1 MRKIIVSEF
10 LTLDGVMEAPQN
22 WRFPYASD
30 DLNAL
35 TIGQIMSF
43 DAFLLGRATYDEFA
57 PVWSAPGNSDNPIGA
72 KLTNAPKYVVSS
84 TLQTADWNNSVII
97 RENIIAEITR
107 LKQQSGG
114 DIGVTGSGMLVQA
127 LLEAHLIDELHLL
140 FHPLI
145 LGTGKR
151 LFAEGID
158 TKTLQLVETKA
169 FTSGVV
175 AMIYQPATKS

>member
-10 LTLDGVMEAPQN
+10 LTLDGVMEAPHN
-22 WRFPYASD
+22 WRFPYAND

-35 TIGQIMSF
+35 TIEQIMSF
-43 DAFLLGRATYDEFA
+43 DAFLLGRATYEEFA

-97 RENIIAEITR
+97 SGNVNAEITR

-114 DIGVTGSGMLVQA
+114 DIGVTGSAMLVQA
-127 LLEAHLIDELHLL
+127 LLQADLIDELHLL
-140 FHPLI
+140 FHPII

-151 LFAEGID
+151 LFPDGID
-158 TKTLQLVETKA
+158 MKKLQLVESRA

-175 AMIYQPATKS
+175 ALTYHPAS